1 MTDDPIKRA
10 LGMRRTA
17 AKPRPWWRRWWAAVL
32 AFFGGDGDEVFGVRG
47 RDEHRS

>member
-17 AKPRPWWRRWWAAVL
+17 AKPRPWWRRWWAAFL
-32 AFFGGDGDEVFGVRG
+32 RLIPFCDGDPVFSR
-47 RDEHRS
+47 RKK